1 MFKGQATMLST
12 ALFLA
17 LAVPATAQ
25 ITPDPATPDEQP
37 RSEDCLLPPDDGV
50 AEAEPDGETVPAVP
64 DDESKPPETDSLTEK
79 LDPCNGVLQPP
90 PTGDAEI
97 AEPPPDTGVT
107 PIIPPGELPEQ
118 PPSQE

>member
-50 AEAEPDGETVPAVP
+50 AEAEPD
-64 DDESKPPETDSLTEK
+64 S
-79 LDPCNGVLQPP
+79 
-90 PTGDAEI
+90 
-97 AEPPPDTGVT
+97 GVT